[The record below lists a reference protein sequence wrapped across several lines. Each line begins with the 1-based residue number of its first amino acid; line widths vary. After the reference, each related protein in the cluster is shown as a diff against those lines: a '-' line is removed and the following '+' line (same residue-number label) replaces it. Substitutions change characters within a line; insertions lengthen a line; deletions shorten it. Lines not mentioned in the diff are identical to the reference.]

1 MLTGR
6 CPFVLA
12 IFLKTVNEIY
22 GSTILLFPVR
32 FLPSIKYVL
41 AQVRLQDYYIDG
53 INISI
58 FKKINLM

>member
-22 GSTILLFPVR
+22 GSTILLFSVR